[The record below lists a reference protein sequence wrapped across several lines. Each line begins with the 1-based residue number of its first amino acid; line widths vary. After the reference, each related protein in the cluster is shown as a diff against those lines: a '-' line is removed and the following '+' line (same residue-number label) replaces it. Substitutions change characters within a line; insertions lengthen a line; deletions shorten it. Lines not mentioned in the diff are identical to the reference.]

1 MWNRNNNRQVEIKDL
16 TSRGIL
22 PHEHEMEKHPEKSLQ
37 ARTWL
42 IGKVAAQ
49 IHEVLPAKTIVEN
62 MISDAV
68 QQLQGGSSLISSK
81 AKL

>member
-1 MWNRNNNRQVEIKDL
+1 
-16 TSRGIL
+16 
-22 PHEHEMEKHPEKSLQ
+22 MEKHPEKSLQ

>member
-1 MWNRNNNRQVEIKDL
+1 MWNRNNNRQAEIKDL